1 MLNTYCLV
9 GRLVS
14 DPKIIETEND
24 RKVCNITLAVPRS
37 FKNMDGIYET
47 DFISATLLETI
58 AKSVCEYCHK
68 GDLIVL
74 KGRIKSNVVADDS
87 EHYDASISEKL
98 ELIVDKVSFLSS
110 KAKEEE

>member
-1 MLNTYCLV
+1 MLNILTLA

-14 DPKIIETEND
+14 DPKIIETENE
-24 RKVCNITLAVPRS
+24 RKVCKITLAVQRS
-37 FKNMDGIYET
+37 FKNEEGIYET
-47 DFISATLLETI
+47 DFISTKIWDGI
-58 AKSVCEYCHK
+58 AEKVCDYCNK
-68 GDLIVL
+68 GDLIAL
-74 KGRIKSNVVADDS
+74 KGRIKSNAVADDS

>member
-1 MLNTYCLV
+1 MSNTYCLV

-24 RKVCNITLAVPRS
+24 RKVCKITLAVPRS
-37 FKNMDGIYET
+37 YKNADGEYET

-68 GDLIVL
+68 GDLIAL
-74 KGRIKSNVVADDS
+74 KGRMKSNVVGDDN
-87 EHYDASISEKL
+87 EHYDASASEKL
-98 ELIVDKVSFLSS
+98 ELIVEKVSFLSP
-110 KAKEEE
+110 KTKVED

>member
-1 MLNTYCLV
+1 MLNILTLV

-14 DPKIIETEND
+14 DPKIIKTEND
-24 RKVCNITLAVPRS
+24 RKVCKITLAVPRS

-68 GDLIVL
+68 GDLIGI

-87 EHYDASISEKL
+87 EHYDASINEKL
-98 ELIVDKVSFLSS
+98 ELIADKVTFLSS
-110 KAKEEE
+110 KTGDK